1 MPLFSPQRL
10 LTQFYELTSLPQRLR
25 QMEVHTKQLHSLLQ
39 LNGLALAV
47 PPVHLQ
53 VRVSGAY
60 YNDFFLHGQFLLDQL
75 DAGLTV
81 VNETRSCIDFD
92 NVLDF
97 GCGCGRTLIPLTLRS
112 RRPAGV
118 HGVDIDPEAV
128 DWLAGHYPQLGSVRV
143 NPTWPTMP
151 HADAQFDLLYAIS
164 VFTHLPE
171 AMEQAWLADISRVLK
186 PGGYAL
192 LTVHGEA
199 FFDAI
204 ARQAAHQVRQ
214 NGFVYVAGDTLTDG
228 LPEFYRNS
236 YHTASY
242 IRAQWRQYFD
252 VLRIIPKG
260 LDQQDLVVLRK
271 R

>member
-164 VFTHLPE
+164 VF
-171 AMEQAWLADISRVLK
+171 
-186 PGGYAL
+186 
-192 LTVHGEA
+192 
-199 FFDAI
+199 
-204 ARQAAHQVRQ
+204 HQVRQ